1 MAFRHHKSQEYANQL
16 LQLAILLLGGIV
28 VGPIFDKRGSRI
40 LMIPGALIVLI
51 SFLINIFTQD
61 FIALVIA
68 QGVLCGIGNGLL

>member
-1 MAFRHHKSQEYANQL
+1 
-16 LQLAILLLGGIV
+16 
-28 VGPIFDKRGSRI
+28 
-40 LMIPGALIVLI
+40 MIPGALIVLI